1 MVNNLTKALDKI
13 PISWLKIFQ
22 QINKLFNLNTLLSNE
37 NLSSKEKAN
46 QSILIGA
53 KSIGTTLGTTL
64 GASLMGSVTGGLG
77 SFAGGSIGGYL
88 GEILGEYIG
97 ESKPIRDTLS
107 PPVAEVID
115 KNYKSKPVA
124 NDFIWR
130 PGQGIER
137 FSEQD
142 TLMGVKEKSSN
153 ASTPNNTEVIA
164 LLKELINVS
173 KSPQGNNKSQPTNIT
188 ITLDGKT
195 IASTSL
201 DIYGG
206 NAYKIN
212 S

>member
-1 MVNNLTKALDKI
+1 MVKNLTKVINK
-13 PISWLKIFQ
+13 ISWLKILN
-22 QINKLFNLNTLLSNE
+22 QISKLLSLNQMLSNE

-46 QSILIGA
+46 ISIVTGAKAIGA
-53 KSIGTTLGTTL
+53 ILGTTL
-64 GASLMGSVTGGLG
+64 GASLAGTFTSGVGT
-77 SFAGGSIGGYL
+77 FVGGSIGGYL

-107 PPVAEVID
+107 PPIAKIID

-142 TLMGVKEKSSN
+142 TLMGVKEKPSN
-153 ASTPNNTEVIA
+153 ASAPNNTEVIT